1 MKVIAPKRCNEYL
14 TVGKE
19 YEAFDI
25 YQDMFTITT
34 DVGMKAKCLLKGCNH
49 LNGGDW
55 IIDTEKTKKKYH
67 VLFIREGE
75 NISTG
80 ITYHSETVTGALRK
94 FFSENKNALF
104 LSVSSEDLFKLKY

>member
-14 TVGKE
+14 TDGKE